1 MTKTRADI
9 SSIRVFALGSH
20 IKFNALEQ
28 KFIWF
33 DNHLIIKIPSAI
45 VPDEFNY
52 LLNPRHPDC
61 IDFQIL
67 EVKDFIY
74 DVRLKLK

>member
-1 MTKTRADI
+1 L
-9 SSIRVFALGSH
+9 FALGSH
-20 IKFNALEQ
+20 IKFNALKQ
-28 KFIWF
+28 KFIWL
-33 DNHLIIKIPSAI
+33 DSHLIIKIPSAI
-45 VPDEFNY
+45 IPDEFNY